1 MKNIIY
7 NQKKKL
13 VSNQNFFSLAAENIV
28 TKPFMELLVST
39 YWAQKKL
46 VVGNFFGK
54 NLVVCSIIR

>member
-28 TKPFMELLVST
+28 TKPFIELLVST
-39 YWAQKKL
+39 YWAQKKTS
-46 VVGNFFGK
+46 K
-54 NLVVCSIIR
+54 